1 MVGKCVKSKDS
12 YKIYKSNIVYIKS
25 LQKYKKYCTM
35 LKSSQPSSA
44 GVMDATPSTNSNQ
57 QASVNQNRQRPLG
70 KQQLASLLQDVL
82 TPAEDYVRPNN
93 DNGAKKRPVRPVN
106 KRAHSVSPAAAR
118 PRSPPKKPADR
129 RCQSLSPCTLNKK
142 KSQEQIPP
150 VCASATDGL
159 GQSYPIMDTEEKDLV
174 MPQCVITKVMRI
186 LSTKKREFLKL
197 RKCLVT
203 QQNALLESYAQLKEL
218 ELRVGVPHTD
228 DSLGEVRIVSV
239 SNWPA
244 HDLLLLVRDDLE
256 VPLHSEI
263 SGIFGPHVLQQI
275 TAQLN
280 PIPEEML
287 AVSAE
292 IMARRI
298 ELLNVLRGKHRNDR
312 ATYLTN
318 LEWKTKNSEF
328 DNETEKL
335 HRLVAGTA
343 ENLKA
348 KINYSLELAKIPWVD
363 REIMTKKIERLHK
376 ENMILQHKIDEYAK
390 KDPDDTKELGQMDN
404 IPSHQ
409 ALCEELSKERAAR
422 EALKEVVSAAES
434 MLRVARARIATLE
447 RQLKDTRAELDAARK
462 KHKDLEQ
469 LVNRL
474 AHHTNTTYRH
484 RETSYDARSK
494 KLLEVSKTGEITIE
508 TLSRQRDALELRVK
522 ELREQAE
529 QAEKSAAAK
538 EAEQRARAES
548 LQAKEKVKA
557 ATENRVIELDAKV
570 KELEEQ
576 LQALRERSVRLVDM
590 ERRRCL
596 EYVPLKENEP
606 SDRETEIWKELQ
618 VTRVALSRVEEEL
631 RQSRADKDNFLNS
644 LSRIA
649 QGEGAESVQEKI
661 ATELL
666 DREQKIAKLQHV
678 IEDQRENEKLMEQS
692 MTQYENQLAALRLE
706 VKRLRNYDGYA
717 KEVPYQELHTELMEL
732 HMQVETL
739 SRERTALVTAA
750 ASRALMLER
759 HERAADLFARMIR
772 ARRDLSAL
780 LDGRT
785 DPPTLDETAH
795 AEVSRSLSSV
805 CASAADT
812 WTALRAERA
821 RVLRLESAVL
831 AQSLQLE
838 REGRVRTQLERR
850 RAILEREIMRSTI
863 DGSAD
868 PSVLNPIKNP
878 SLVFS
883 QSFFTY
889 FGLTVFMLNL
899 LAFIV

>member
-1 MVGKCVKSKDS
+1 MVEKCVNQSKDS
-12 YKIYKSNIVYIKS
+12 YKIYKYNRIYIKS
-25 LQKYKKYCTM
+25 LQKYKKYCNM
-35 LKSSQPSSA
+35 LKSSQPSTT
-44 GVMDATPSTNSNQ
+44 GVLDATPSNNSNQ
-57 QASVNQNRQRPLG
+57 ASLNHNRQRPLG

-93 DNGAKKRPVRPVN
+93 DNGAKKRPVRPTN
-106 KRAHSVSPAAAR
+106 KRAHSVSPVAAR

-129 RCQSLSPCTLNKK
+129 RCQSLSPCSLNKK

-150 VCASATDGL
+150 MCASATDGML
-159 GQSYPIMDTEEKDLV
+159 QPYPIMDNDEKDLV

-197 RKCLVT
+197 RKCLIT
-203 QQNALLESYAQLKEL
+203 QQNALLENYAQLKEL
-218 ELRVGVPHTD
+218 ELRAGVPHTD
-228 DSLGEVRIVSV
+228 DSLGEVRIISV

-256 VPLHSEI
+256 LPLHSEI

-348 KINYSLELAKIPWVD
+348 KINYSLELAKIPWID

-376 ENMILQHKIDEYAK
+376 ENMVLQHKIDDYAK
-390 KDPDDTKELGQMDN
+390 KDPDDTKEVGQLENMTN
-404 IPSHQ
+404 HQ

-447 RQLKDTRAELDAARK
+447 RQLKDTRAELEAARK

-474 AHHTNTTYRH
+474 AQHTNTTYRH

-508 TLSRQRDALELRVK
+508 TLQRQRDALELRVK

-529 QAEKSAAAK
+529 LAEKSAAAK

-548 LQAKEKVKA
+548 LQAKVAEQEKIKA
-557 ATENRVIELDAKV
+557 ATENRVAELDAKV

-576 LQALRERSVRLVDM
+576 LSALRERSVRLVDM

-678 IEDQRENEKLMEQS
+678 IEEQRENEKLMEQS

-717 KEVPYQELHTELMEL
+717 KEVPYQELHTELLEL

-878 SLVFS
+878 
-883 QSFFTY
+883 
-889 FGLTVFMLNL
+889 NL
-899 LAFIV
+899 GHTWT